1 MGELGTA
8 SDDRVAALVAAL
20 LGVRT
25 DHASAQFDA
34 AIEAALTANRL
45 DVQTARSLR
54 FWQRASVQAVEDY
67 ASAVLPTA
75 FAAADIANQQGVD
88 DTVEA
93 AVAWDAAQP
102 VATAWDAA
110 QPAVTATAG
119 AADAP
124 PARREVAIR
133 YVTAQHGPTVATQHR
148 STKETEQAVRAAFR
162 ARGARSEE
170 RSQRKEEQDRDHARA
185 TTSA

>member
-1 MGELGTA
+1 MSEVGPA

-34 AIEAALTANRL
+34 AIEAALMANRL

-67 ASAVLPTA
+67 AGAVLP
-75 FAAADIANQQGVD
+75 AALAASGHANQQGAD

-93 AVAWDAAQP
+93 AIAWDAAQP
-102 VATAWDAA
+102 TANATA
-110 QPAVTATAG
+110 PAYATA
-119 AADAP
+119 AAAEPAP

-133 YVTAQHGPTVATQHR
+133 YVTANHRSSVTAQHR
-148 STKETEQAVRAAFR
+148 SPKETEQAVRAAFR
-162 ARGARSEE
+162 ARSLQSEDRARF
-170 RSQRKEEQDRDHARA
+170 EQEDRDHARA
-185 TTSA
+185 ATSA